1 MTIFAVDLD
10 DTLCVRPK
18 NVESLG
24 TEKYTHC
31 TPIISTITKVN
42 SLYEEGH
49 HIIIYTAR
57 GMSYFSGN
65 VNLVYSN
72 LYELTKKQ
80 LDVWGVK
87 YHQLI
92 MGKLH
97 YDMLIDD
104 KCMRPEE
111 LKKI

>member
-1 MTIFAVDLD
+1 MKKIFAVDLD

-18 NVESLG
+18 EVETLG
-24 TEKYTHC
+24 VNKYNYC
-31 TPIISTITKVN
+31 TPIHNNIEKINK
-42 SLYEEGH
+42 LYDGGH

-57 GMSYFSGN
+57 GMSHFKGN
-65 VNLVYSN
+65 ISLVYSN

-80 LDVWGVK
+80 LQVWNVK
-87 YHQLI
+87 HHQLV

-104 KCMRPEE
+104 KCLRPEE
-111 LKKI
+111 L